1 MPDDEWTHP
10 RRNAGAPAARAVSV
24 HRRRWAGQWSPS
36 DVDAVAAEEPLEMRL
51 EGRPLAVTMRT
62 PGDDLDL
69 VAGFLATEGVIDG
82 PDDLVALRHVDDPL
96 DPQGNTVDCVVAG
109 GVPAARRDRAQ
120 RDFFASSSCG
130 ICGKAT
136 LDRVLVRCP
145 PLPAGPRVDPALL
158 AELPRR
164 LRAEQAVFAATGGL
178 HSAAL
183 FSLDGTLEVVREDIG
198 RHNAVDKVLGARL
211 RADRFP
217 VDDAVLVVSGR
228 AGFEIVQKAVVARVP
243 VMVAVGAPSSLAVEL
258 AHRSGL
264 HLCGFARDGRFNVY
278 GGRV

>member
-1 MPDDEWTHP
+1 MPDDPQVQAEP
-10 RRNAGAPAARAVSV
+10 DGAAPRAVRV
-24 HRRRWAGQWSPS
+24 ERRRWDGAWATP
-36 DVDAVAAEEPLEMRL
+36 DVDFVAAEEPLEIRL
-51 EGRPLAVTMRT
+51 EGQPLAVTMRT

-82 PDDLVALRHVDDPL
+82 PDDLVALRHVDDPRA
-96 DPQGNTVDCVVAG
+96 PRGNTVDCVLAG

-145 PLPAGPRVDPALL
+145 PLPDPPTVDPALL
-158 AELPRR
+158 ADLPRR
-164 LRAEQAVFAATGGL
+164 LRGGQAVFAATGGL

-183 FSLDGTLEVVREDIG
+183 FGFDGSLALLREDIG

-264 HLCGFARDGRFNVY
+264 QLCGFARDGRLNRY